1 MSMLAKLTWIELK
14 LLLREPFAVIFTFV
28 FPLVTLVVISGSF
41 SIEDADADFRG
52 AAPWDY
58 YLASYIGVVIG
69 AVGMIA
75 LPVHLAAYAERG
87 ILRRFRASSIPTW
100 GVLVAQ
106 VIVGFL
112 MMVIGSVVLVIA
124 SRLIYGADLP
134 EQPLGALVGFMVGAL
149 AFLALGLLIA
159 MITRNARAAQA
170 IGMILFFPF
179 FLLSGAGPPPDV
191 MSSGMRS
198 VSDVIPLTFA
208 VRALQDPWIGEGQNG
223 ISLALLAAMAVIA
236 TAATFWIA
244 GKKT

>member
-1 MSMLAKLTWIELK
+1 
-14 LLLREPFAVIFTFV
+14 
-28 FPLVTLVVISGSF
+28 
-41 SIEDADADFRG
+41 
-52 AAPWDY
+52 
-58 YLASYIGVVIG
+58 
-69 AVGMIA
+69 
-75 LPVHLAAYAERG
+75 
-87 ILRRFRASSIPTW
+87 
-100 GVLVAQ
+100 
-106 VIVGFL
+106 
-112 MMVIGSVVLVIA
+112 
-124 SRLIYGADLP
+124 
-134 EQPLGALVGFMVGAL
+134 MVGAL